1 MRTLS
6 NRLTKLEDEE
16 GNTEYFYVIHPL
28 DDIPEEKVKSDHL
41 PPLKMTPSVWWAL
54 FALRGYLLIML
65 VLLVYRLATLARV

>member
-54 FALRGYLLIML
+54 FALREYPLHECKGVKSMLI
-65 VLLVYRLATLARV
+65 